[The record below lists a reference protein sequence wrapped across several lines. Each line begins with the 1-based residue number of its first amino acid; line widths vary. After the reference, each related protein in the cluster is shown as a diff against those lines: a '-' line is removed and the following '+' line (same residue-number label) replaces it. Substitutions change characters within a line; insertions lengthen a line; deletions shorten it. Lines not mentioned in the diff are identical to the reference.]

1 MMNMPRGRGRPA
13 GRTET
18 RADILAAARRR
29 FLADGYDRV
38 TMRSVAAEAGVDAAL
53 ISYHFGS
60 KRGLFGASMQLPA
73 NPPEILAAALS
84 GPVNTLP
91 ERLIRTVLAAWD
103 DPERGAALRALAEA
117 AIQDPEVA
125 RLFREMAEREM
136 IGRLAER
143 IGGADAARRA
153 AVAASEIAG
162 LIFFRYVL
170 RIEPLVSMTVD
181 ELVARMTPP
190 LRAALAG
197 PSRR

>member
-1 MMNMPRGRGRPA
+1 
-13 GRTET
+13 
-18 RADILAAARRR
+18 
-29 FLADGYDRV
+29 
-38 TMRSVAAEAGVDAAL
+38 
-53 ISYHFGS
+53 
-60 KRGLFGASMQLPA
+60 
-73 NPPEILAAALS
+73 
-84 GPVNTLP
+84 VNTLP

-153 AVAASEIAG
+153 ALAASEMAG